1 MTRPPSGAIDVRP
14 LEEREPESLE
24 HAVWLLWRC
33 QCPLRMLRRSRGVG
47 TVAVSRVAGVAA
59 ETVRRWESGDRV
71 PSGPDMYR
79 VAQALGVTCDSL
91 AKHWI
96 EWLEQRPA

>member
-1 MTRPPSGAIDVRP
+1 M
-14 LEEREPESLE
+14 
-24 HAVWLLWRC
+24 
-33 QCPLRMLRRSRGVG
+33 
-47 TVAVSRVAGVAA
+47 AVSRVAGVAA
-59 ETVRRWESGDRV
+59 ETVHRWESGDRV